1 MMKEDIWPSEQSKKS
16 AYITAC
22 WGWTP
27 ETWGGINFGS
37 EGRRDTYLKTT
48 TDPFIMVIFVTETAP
63 TDQPELCGKCA
74 RPGALRQAN
83 RRAPVSALQA
93 GVGVWARSSMNK
105 HPDLD
110 DDEEKNV
117 NTALSDGIRKLAMDV
132 RELDIALTDRI
143 NPLVPRN
150 WFLVPFAVVDEAV
163 ERIKDGRV
171 KSYVY
176 DPRQARLLERKAG

>member
-1 MMKEDIWPSEQSKKS
+1 
-16 AYITAC
+16 
-22 WGWTP
+22 
-27 ETWGGINFGS
+27 
-37 EGRRDTYLKTT
+37 
-48 TDPFIMVIFVTETAP
+48 
-63 TDQPELCGKCA
+63 
-74 RPGALRQAN
+74 
-83 RRAPVSALQA
+83 
-93 GVGVWARSSMNK
+93 MNK